1 MNIRLASTVFAL
13 TSLLSAVPAY
23 LSQSAAYG
31 ASLTPSPLIFDDD
44 GSQDGISSSK
54 FQDTDILGRRE
65 PSLSDKSVAS
75 QEVLLRM
82 GLFDFDWSSMKSSKA
97 VQLSNHK

>member
-1 MNIRLASTVFAL
+1 MSRNRT
-13 TSLLSAVPAY
+13 
-23 LSQSAAYG
+23 
-31 ASLTPSPLIFDDD
+31 
-44 GSQDGISSSK
+44 SSSK

-65 PSLSDKSVAS
+65 PSLSDKSVTS

-82 GLFDFDWSSMKSSKA
+82 GLLGFDWSSMKSSKA